1 MNEHQSWRKRVI
13 KWLRKNVSD
22 HRLQHILGVE
32 QTSIDLANSYKLDSL
47 KAGKAGLLHD
57 LAKFFPPKKIIRIA
71 KKHHLEID
79 SLCQSNP
86 HLLHADVSAIVA
98 QQEFAIEDPEIL
110 EAIANHTLGSPGMG
124 KLSCIVYIADAI
136 EPNRGDEPELIAL
149 RKVAQQNLYQSV
161 WQTSD
166 YALKHLI
173 DSKKTIH
180 PRTIFTRNWA
190 LMKTKKKHSKK

>member
-13 KWLRKNVSD
+13 KWLQKNVSD

-57 LAKFFPPKKIIRIA
+57 LAKFFPPKKILRIA
-71 KKHHLEID
+71 KKHNLEID
-79 SLCQSNP
+79 SLCKSNP

-110 EAIANHTLGSPGMG
+110 EAIANHTLGSPEMS
-124 KLSCIVYIADAI
+124 KLSCIIYIADAI

-149 RKVAQQNLYQSV
+149 RENAFQNLYQSV

-173 DSKKTIH
+173 ERKKTIH
-180 PRTIFTRNWA
+180 PRTILTRNWA
-190 LMKTKKKHSKK
+190 LKKTNKKQSKK